1 MKKVAVFPGSFDPI
15 TKGHEEI
22 VRRAALL
29 FDEVIVAVGRNTSK
43 AALFAETTRL
53 DWVKKTF
60 ADMPQVRV
68 EFFEGLTIDFCKKN
82 NASYIVRGIRNGADF
97 EYERS
102 IAHMNKQMFPGI
114 ETVLLYAD
122 PQWIS
127 LSSTIIREII
137 KNKGDVSQFL
147 PSVVD
152 VYAS

>member
-22 VRRAALL
+22 VRRAAML

-43 AALFAETTRL
+43 AALFTEAIRFE
-53 DWVKKTF
+53 WVKKTF
-60 ADMPQVRV
+60 EDMPQVRA
-68 EFFEGLTIDFCKKN
+68 EIFEGLTIDFCKRN
-82 NASYIVRGIRNGADF
+82 NAQFIIRGIRSGADF

-102 IAHMNKQMFPGI
+102 IAHMNKQMHSEI
-114 ETVLLYAD
+114 ETVLLYSD

-147 PSVVD
+147 PTVVD
-152 VYAS
+152 VYA

>member
-22 VRRAALL
+22 VRRAAVL
-29 FDEVIVAVGRNTSK
+29 FDEVIVAVGCNTSK
-43 AALFAETTRL
+43 AALFPEAIRYE
-53 DWVKKTF
+53 WVKKTF
-60 ADMPQVRV
+60 ADLPHVRA

-82 NASYIVRGIRNGADF
+82 NANYIIRGIRNGADF

-102 IAHMNKQMFPGI
+102 IAHMNKLMFPRI
-114 ETVLLYAD
+114 ETILLYSD
-122 PQWIS
+122 PHWIS

-152 VYAS
+152 VYA